1 MASIWEYDIHLP
13 SPGKTQAVSVTIVS
27 YRTVVPYP
35 KSLVLDVSQDSTIL
49 YFRRK
54 YRVLL
59 HKQDL
64 EHHFVIKD
72 GYFCSIVDYSIL
84 EFRPIIKNFF
94 VLSLFLPLFYFLSCF
109 WLLWT
114 TIICLCREMR
124 TFVHIIPFNPNQ
136 NPFKYVLLFPLY
148 R

>member
-1 MASIWEYDIHLP
+1 MKEEANSKIKMASIWEYDIHLP

-35 KSLVLDVSQDSTIL
+35 KSLVLDVSQYSTIL

-72 GYFCSIVDYSIL
+72 GYFCSTAEYKLPHREFTDGGKKHHQMSLHQKRNIWVLKLVWIL
-84 EFRPIIKNFF
+84 E
-94 VLSLFLPLFYFLSCF
+94 LQ
-109 WLLWT
+109 
-114 TIICLCREMR
+114 TIASWNSDQL
-124 TFVHIIPFNPNQ
+124 
-136 NPFKYVLLFPLY
+136 
-148 R
+148 